1 MFDRL
6 FTFLKS
12 IAAQDDGPAAADPD
26 DPRVAVAA
34 LLIHLMDAD
43 GVRTENEV
51 GRLRALIGEAYGLSL
66 EETEKLIA
74 AGEFADKN
82 AIDFYRFTK
91 VVEKKLDREARRDFV
106 AMMWE
111 MVLADRMIGEL
122 EDHVLWRIAEL
133 IGIEQAERIA
143 IRQNVRAGLP
153 QGWLD
158 APPEGGSGGGTA

>member
-6 FTFLKS
+6 ASFLKS
-12 IAAQDDGPAAADPD
+12 IAGSEPGQPLFGKD

-43 GVRTENEV
+43 GIRTENEI
-51 GRLRALIGEAYGLSL
+51 GRLNQLIAEAYGLSV
-66 EETEKLIA
+66 EDTFKLIE
-74 AGEFADKN
+74 AGEIADRE
-82 AIDFYRFTK
+82 AVDFYRFTK
-91 VVEKKLDREARRDFV
+91 IVEKNLDRDAKRSFV

-111 MVLADRMIGEL
+111 MVLADRNIGEL

-143 IRQNVRAGLP
+143 IRQNVKTKKAG
-153 QGWLD
+153 QGD
-158 APPEGGSGGGTA
+158 RSKP